1 MLTQAGVSDVFAVF
15 AKIYNCGEYENDVS
29 VVARAAC
36 RVRGSTQPKRK
47 PAAKEEE
54 GSTWAKPKQ
63 SGERNEN
70 NANKNLRFYEQN
82 AIIAMKMKMNKSV
95 NVNVNVN
102 VTKTGTSFRM
112 KLP

>member
-1 MLTQAGVSDVFAVF
+1 MPRARQYAAQAEATSEG
-15 AKIYNCGEYENDVS
+15 GRREY
-29 VVARAAC
+29 
-36 RVRGSTQPKRK
+36 
-47 PAAKEEE
+47 
-54 GSTWAKPKQ
+54 WAKPKQ